1 MDKKATSI
9 VCYITWIGWLIAFLA
24 GDKEGAKVHLNQAL
38 VLVVGQFII
47 GIVSIF
53 LSGILSLIVSL
64 ISLFFFVCEIIG
76 IVWAC
81 QGQDKELPLVGSIKI
96 LK

>member
-1 MDKKATSI
+1 MNKKATSI
-9 VCYITWIGWLIAFLA
+9 VCYITWIGWLSAFLA

-38 VLVVGQFII
+38 ILVIGQFII
-47 GIVSIF
+47 SILSYF
-53 LSGILSLIVSL
+53 LGGILSLVLSIV
-64 ISLFFFVCEIIG
+64 SLFFFVCEIIG

-81 QGQDKELPLVGSIKI
+81 KGEDKELPLIGGIKI